1 MAAEI
6 ARETESLTREL
17 EKWEHQLAATRDW
30 MAQLPEGAAQAR
42 DLAQKDVD
50 GKADW
55 VQKMREAKAWEF

>member
-1 MAAEI
+1 MP
-6 ARETESLTREL
+6 REL

-30 MAQLPEGAAQAR
+30 MAQLLQGAAQAR
-42 DLAQKDVD
+42 DLAQKDVDVD